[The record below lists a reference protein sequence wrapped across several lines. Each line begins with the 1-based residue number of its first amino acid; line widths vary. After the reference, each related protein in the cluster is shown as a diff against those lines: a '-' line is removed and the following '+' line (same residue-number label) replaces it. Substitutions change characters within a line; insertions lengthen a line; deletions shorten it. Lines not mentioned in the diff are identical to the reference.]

1 MTLLVLQWMKA
12 LKNLEQCSF
21 LHLGGLSCKIL
32 LLCRSFLITT
42 KSTIYAFQKRLW
54 NVLFDLLLSG
64 AVFLLRTLQGPSF
77 FLI

>member
-1 MTLLVLQWMKA
+1 MKA
-12 LKNLEQCSF
+12 LKNLERCSF
-21 LHLGGLSCKIL
+21 LHLGGISCKIL
-32 LLCRSFLITT
+32 PLYRSFFITI

-54 NVLFDLLLSG
+54 NVWCDLLLSG